1 MNLQVTQTAPI
12 FRSFDEAKAREFYV
26 GWLGFTWEGEHRFNA
41 SAPLYAFLRLGEF
54 HLHLSEH
61 HGDAT
66 PGSTAMVYVCGLR
79 DWHSALPRYPN
90 SRPGL
95 ETLPWGLQMQV
106 VDPFG
111 NRLRFLDQ
119 ADIPRGAQHEE

>member
-1 MNLQVTQTAPI
+1 MTPEVTRSAPV

-26 GWLGFTWEGEHRFNA
+26 DWLGFDWTGEHRFHPG
-41 SAPLYAFLRLGEF
+41 APLYAFLRLGAF

-66 PGSTAMVYVCGLR
+66 PGSTAIVFVTGLR
-79 DWHSALPRYPN
+79 DWHAALPPYPN
-90 SRPGL
+90 MRPGV
-95 ETLPWGLQMQV
+95 ETQPWGAEMV
-106 VDPFG
+106 VWDPFG

-119 ADIPRGAQHEE
+119 SGEA

>member
-1 MNLQVTQTAPI
+1 MTLRVTGAAPV
-12 FRSFDEAKAREFYV
+12 FRSFDEGKARSFYV
-26 GWLGFTWEGEHRFNA
+26 DWLGFSWTGGYRSA
-41 SAPLYAFLRLGEF
+41 PDAPLYAFLRLGDF

-66 PGSTAMVYVCGLR
+66 PGSTAMVHADNVR
-79 DWHSALPRYPN
+79 DWHASLPVYAN
-90 SRPGL
+90 MRPGL

-106 VDPFG
+106 TDPFG

-119 ADIPRGAQHEE
+119 RAGA